1 MTDRKSKFL
10 INFAYYAILSFLIV
24 YLFKFII
31 IYLFPIIIGFLVTVM
46 VQKPA
51 VVFSKALKIR
61 KGNCA
66 LVLVI
71 ITYAIIIFLLAFL
84 IIKTWGGLAQLF
96 KNYSYIFDDISAVI
110 SKLSNNINAIS
121 DKIPNTL
128 VSSIEN
134 TLSNLISSISSYVS
148 TVAKNTAKIMP
159 MFFTGSI
166 VTIIAS
172 CYIAKDYDRFKDSVG
187 SVISNKYKIVIQE
200 IRELLKN
207 NILKLIKGYLYLLV
221 ITFIELSI
229 GLLSLGISDAI
240 LIASIIALVDL
251 LPILGTGAVLIPW
264 GVYQIMLGNYFLG
277 VGLMIL
283 YAIILLVKNII
294 EPKIIGKQI
303 GLHPLISLI
312 ALFIGF
318 KLFGFIGIFALP
330 LAVMLLWKMYERGI
344 ISLILDNRE
353 I

>member
-1 MTDRKSKFL
+1 MTDSKLKFL
-10 INFAYYAILSFLIV
+10 INFAYYAILSLLVV

-31 IYLFPIIIGFLVTVM
+31 IYLFPIIIGLLVTVM

-51 VVFSKALKIR
+51 GVFSNALKIR

-66 LVLVI
+66 LVFVI
-71 ITYAIIIFLLAFL
+71 ITYVIIICLFALLIF
-84 IIKTWGGLAQLF
+84 KTWGGVTQLF
-96 KNYSYIFDDISAVI
+96 KNYSYIFDNISSVI
-110 SKLSNNINAIS
+110 SEISSNLNS
-121 DKIPNTL
+121 LGDKIPETL
-128 VSSIEN
+128 ISSIEK
-134 TLSNLISSISSYVS
+134 TLSNLIYSVSAYIS

-187 SVISNKYKIVIQE
+187 SVISQKYKVVIKE

-207 NILKLIKGYLYLLV
+207 NVLKLLKGYLYLLI

-229 GLLSLGISDAI
+229 GLLLLGIKDAV
-240 LIASIIALVDL
+240 LIAAIIALVDL
-251 LPILGTGAVLIPW
+251 LPILGTGVVLIPW
-264 GVYQIMLGNYFLG
+264 GIYQIILANYFFG
-277 VGLMIL
+277 VGLIIL
-283 YAIILLVKNII
+283 YIIILLVKNII

-312 ALFIGF
+312 SLFIGF

-344 ISLILDNRE
+344 VSLIMNKKE